1 MARTVYE
8 LQQQRHLLCRQ
19 VADNLDLLMGSITTK
34 GPRRPGHNLTQ
45 TVGGVRRTRHIRVQ
59 DLEKV
64 RRMTGRYKTVRELL
78 RKISDLN
85 WRILLLQSE

>member
-8 LQQQRHLLCRQ
+8 LQQQRGLLCRQ
-19 VADNLDLLMGSITTK
+19 VADNLDLLMGSVSTK
-34 GPRRPGHNLTQ
+34 GPKRPGHNLTQ
-45 TVGGVRRTRHIRVQ
+45 TVGGRTRTRHIRVQ

-64 RRMTGRYKTVRELL
+64 RLMTARYKTVRQLL
-78 RKISDLN
+78 VKISDLN

>member
-1 MARTVYE
+1 MGRTVYE
-8 LQQQRHLLCRQ
+8 LQQQRHLLCQ
-19 VADNLDLLMGSITTK
+19 QAADNLDLLMGSITTK

-45 TVGGVRRTRHIRVQ
+45 TVRGVRRTRHIRVQ

-64 RRMTGRYKTVRELL
+64 RLMTGRYKRVRELL